1 MDSERRASYIFLMF
15 EKGTT
20 HIVIGSLA
28 VAVLLW
34 FSVTMRGNFR
44 TTLSVPLVVNEV
56 PRGLALAAPLPA
68 AVSVEVEG
76 QGWQLLFL
84 SLGRQVAY
92 ELSGKDLRSG
102 VILTNRTLGESLKV
116 PPGIR
121 VLRASPDTLAVVLD
135 RFISVRVPLRFMPS
149 AFTFHEGYGLVQG
162 VQLSPDSI
170 TLHGAERVLRRV
182 ASWPVETRAYTD
194 LASPV
199 TEDLAVVDSLPGVVH
214 FKLDRVRLTIP
225 VEEFADVNVGHVP
238 IQLRNVPPGRQVL
251 LATQTLTVAVRGG
264 VRQLS
269 QLAAQDL
276 SVEIDYHDLLADTT
290 GLAVPVVRVPTG
302 MSILHIDPERI
313 RYTVRE

>member
-1 MDSERRASYIFLMF
+1 MF
-15 EKGTT
+15 EKGTA
-20 HIVIGSLA
+20 HIVAGSLA
-28 VAVLLW
+28 VAALLW
-34 FSVTMRGNFR
+34 FSVTMRGSFH
-44 TTLSVPLVVNEV
+44 TTLSVPLVVNGM
-56 PRGLALAAPLPA
+56 PQGLALAAPLPT
-68 AVSVEVEG
+68 AVDVVVEG
-76 QGWQLLFL
+76 QGWQLLVL
-84 SLGRQVAY
+84 SLGRQVSY

-102 VILTNRTLGESLKV
+102 VILTNRTLGEALKV
-116 PPGIR
+116 PPGIK

-135 RFISVRVPLRFMPS
+135 RFISVRVPLRFTAS
-149 AFTFHEGYGLVQG
+149 ELTFHEGYGLVQG

-170 TLHGAERVLRRV
+170 TLQGAERVLRRID
-182 ASWPVETRAYTD
+182 SWPVESRAFTD

-199 TEDLAVVDSLPGVVH
+199 SEDLSVIDSLPGVVH
-214 FKLDRVRLTIP
+214 FKIDRVRLSIP

-238 IQLRNVPPGRQVL
+238 IQLRNVPPGRQIL

-290 GLAVPVVRVPTG
+290 GMAVPVVHVPAG
-302 MSILHIDPERI
+302 MSILRVEPDRI